1 MYFQRGLSGQDLE
14 RLLNDAVKKF
24 RKLGKKSFAED
35 HELDALV
42 DLAAVG
48 FPV

>member
-1 MYFQRGLSGQDLE
+1 MEG
-14 RLLNDAVKKF
+14 LLNDAVKQF
-24 RKLGKKSFAED
+24 RKLGKESLAED

-48 FPV
+48 LPV